1 MKHLYWPSVHY
12 FTRGIVILY
21 RPRHQIRS
29 CTSGLMLPCP
39 CVYPIVPQRHTSSQ
53 IHNTA
58 VVMHLWWLHDYVP
71 SLTLSHSSHT
81 HTHTHTYRHAS
92 SLLHFL
98 IWITFLADTKWIWM
112 LVTFNKTKRSL
123 NSHRV
128 MCMFLHKNVAC
139 CVRTWGGYVDGKSHS
154 DSDSDSDSMV
164 KNGSLLVKLK
174 KCAGLTD

>member
-1 MKHLYWPSVHY
+1 MHQWTHASLSMRLPNSPTASHEL
-12 FTRGIVILY
+12 TNTQHCSRHASMVITWL
-21 RPRHQIRS
+21 RPL
-29 CTSGLMLPCP
+29 TYT
-39 CVYPIVPQRHTSSQ
+39 VSQ
-53 IHNTA
+53 Q
-58 VVMHLWWLHDYVP
+58 
-71 SLTLSHSSHT
+71 SHT

-128 MCMFLHKNVAC
+128 MCKFLHKNVAC
-139 CVRTWGGYVDGKSHS
+139 CVGTWWGYVMANMA
-154 DSDSDSDSMV
+154 MV